1 LRLSKITRI
10 TNPNNTENP
19 SSEGFSFWGNPRLLD
34 LTKGPKLGSFKD
46 MEILPKMFGSKE
58 RVKLMRLF
66 LFNPNLYF
74 SLSDVVKRT
83 KISTGAAKREL
94 GLLEEIS
101 FVAVKKLVI
110 SLSENSPN
118 KKKKTQKPPTK
129 NSVWQI
135 NPDFFFVEHLRS
147 MFNADFLAGR
157 EDLSERFKSC
167 GKVKLIILS
176 GLFVQDGGTRA
187 DILIVGDDL
196 RRAAIESVIS
206 VVESE
211 IGRELTYAILDTRE
225 YLFRLT
231 SSDRFV
237 RDIVDFPHKCL
248 IDKMSG

>member
-1 LRLSKITRI
+1 
-10 TNPNNTENP
+10 
-19 SSEGFSFWGNPRLLD
+19 
-34 LTKGPKLGSFKD
+34 
-46 MEILPKMFGSKE
+46 MEILPKLFGNKE

-74 SLSDVVKRT
+74 SLADATKRT

-94 GLLEEIS
+94 ALLEEIS
-101 FVAVKKLVI
+101 FIAVKKLATI
-110 SLSENSPN
+110 TTEATTG
-118 KKKKTQKPPTK
+118 KKSKTKKAPVK
-129 NSVWQI
+129 NNVWQL

-157 EDLSERFKSC
+157 EDLSERFKNC
-167 GKVKLIILS
+167 GKVKMVILS

-187 DILIVGDDL
+187 DILVVGDDL
-196 RRAAIESVIS
+196 RRSAIESVIS

-211 IGRELTYAILDTRE
+211 IGRELTYAILETRD

-237 RDIVDFPHKCL
+237 RDIIDFPHKCL

>member
-1 LRLSKITRI
+1 
-10 TNPNNTENP
+10 
-19 SSEGFSFWGNPRLLD
+19 
-34 LTKGPKLGSFKD
+34 
-46 MEILPKMFGSKE
+46 
-58 RVKLMRLF
+58 MRLF

-74 SLSDVVKRT
+74 SLGDVVKRT

-94 GLLEEIS
+94 GLLEEIG

-110 SLSENSPN
+110 PPPEAISS
-118 KKKKTQKPPTK
+118 KKKKSKKPLTK
-129 NSVWQI
+129 NSVWQV

-157 EDLSERFKSC
+157 EDLAERFKNC
-167 GKVKLIILS
+167 GKVKMVILS

-187 DILIVGDDL
+187 DILVVGDDL
-196 RRAAIESVIS
+196 RRSAIENVIS
-206 VVESE
+206 IVESE

>member
-1 LRLSKITRI
+1 
-10 TNPNNTENP
+10 
-19 SSEGFSFWGNPRLLD
+19 
-34 LTKGPKLGSFKD
+34 
-46 MEILPKMFGSKE
+46 
-58 RVKLMRLF
+58 MRLF

-74 SLSDVVKRT
+74 SLGDAVKRT

-101 FVAVKKLVI
+101 FIAVKKLI
-110 SLSENSPN
+110 APASTESGG
-118 KKKKTQKPPTK
+118 KKKKTKKAPTK
-129 NSVWQI
+129 NNVWQL
-135 NPDFFFVEHLRS
+135 NPDFFFVEHLHS
-147 MFNADFLAGR
+147 MFNADFLASR

-167 GKVKLIILS
+167 GKVKLVILS

-196 RRAAIESVIS
+196 RRPAIESVIS
-206 VVESE
+206 VIESE